1 MDYYEV
7 RANVSQLMSEQ
18 YENYIKSLV
27 SIEKNINN
35 EDCLNAIY
43 NEFKNDN
50 SAASIFDADID
61 GYIEKLGIDLEDEKV
76 IHGEPIFYKEE
87 QEREFD
93 REKYCEDDYK
103 CLIPDLDKVSFSL
116 YDALKY
122 DTSGDIPD
130 LIVDVADQTVDIY
143 SSDLY
148 KSLPD
153 LKNDGYYQR
162 VADEFGLSG
171 DLDRD
176 IMTAQYIRNVDKLY
190 ENLDVIV
197 KSVAISI
204 AKDYE
209 LPLTEGIEEALNDIS
224 DCNSHDSIEPI
235 IDDLKD
241 TISHEAQDIAR
252 EKLSKEGIELDDNIE
267 EYIEEISVYE
277 LDSNQNMMDL
287 IDNKIE
293 EIKEDLGINKEISR

>member
-7 RANVSQLMSEQ
+7 RANVSQLMCEQ
-18 YENYIKSLV
+18 YENYIKSLI

-93 REKYCEDDYK
+93 REKFCKDDYESLK
-103 CLIPDLDKVSFSL
+103 PDLNKASFAL
-116 YDALKY
+116 YDYLLY
-122 DTSGDIPD
+122 DNQAYLSDAINE
-130 LIVDVADQTVDIY
+130 VADQSVDVY

-153 LKNDGYYQR
+153 LKDGGYYQR
-162 VADEFGLSG
+162 AADEFGLTG
-171 DLDRD
+171 DLDKD
-176 IMTAQYIRNVDKLY
+176 IMTAQYLRNTDELY
-190 ENLDVIV
+190 ENLDDIV

-204 AKDYE
+204 AEDYE
-209 LPLTEGIEEALNDIS
+209 LPLTEGIEEALNNIG
-224 DCNSHDSIEPI
+224 DCSSYDSIEPI
-235 IDDLKD
+235 IDELKD
-241 TISHEAQDIAR
+241 TIGYEAQEIAKD
-252 EKLSKEGIELDDNIE
+252 KLISEGIDLDDFIE
-267 EYIEEISVYE
+267 EYLEEINVYE

-287 IDNKIE
+287 INDKID
-293 EIKEDLGINKEISR
+293 EIKDSLGINKEISR